1 MESTHTL
8 TNETFN
14 ESNDACETSD
24 VTTAPKRKRNNK
36 HQDTALN
43 GERSADA
50 LTHQLSTSPSSY
62 SSSSSPVSG
71 DIDAKEED
79 DDAGENL
86 AHYKAR
92 RSSNTNSINS
102 PRTSI
107 YTPVPRRRE
116 ITNIR
121 QTIGKRNSISRQK
134 EDGRSNEENDAK
146 PIANTNCNGN
156 GNGNR
161 TSKDSSSDDVTTE
174 TKSVNGKMSTRKKR
188 NHLNIAGS
196 ISTSKVCEEDSERDS
211 DSFASINKLAAS
223 AAATAAHKSDAMR
236 RLSVSNATLRNVN
249 ITLHFLQLDFF
260 SFICAAFF
268 RALIFMQICD
278 SQIVKIKIQVS
289 SSFCSFFFFAIKMKL
304 KFFPFAFH
312 HFRVAIHQHRV

>member
-1 MESTHTL
+1 MVFSLKFHSDDAASLESTHTL

-24 VTTAPKRKRNNK
+24 VTTASKRKRNNK

-79 DDAGENL
+79 DDAGDNL

-92 RSSNTNSINS
+92 RSSNTNSISS

-134 EDGRSNEENDAK
+134 ENGGPNEENDAK

-156 GNGNR
+156 GNG
-161 TSKDSSSDDVTTE
+161 TSKNSNSDDVTTE
-174 TKSVNGKMSTRKKR
+174 TKSVNGKMSARKKR

-196 ISTSKVCEEDSERDS
+196 ISTGKVCEEDSERDS
-211 DSFASINKLAAS
+211 DSLASINKLAAS
-223 AAATAAHKSDAMR
+223 AATAAAHKSDAMR

-249 ITLHFLQLDFF
+249 ITLHFLPLFTWTF
-260 SFICAAFF
+260 SLF
-268 RALIFMQICD
+268 ALLYFE
-278 SQIVKIKIQVS
+278 
-289 SSFCSFFFFAIKMKL
+289 L
-304 KFFPFAFH
+304 
-312 HFRVAIHQHRV
+312 